1 MVEMVA
7 ESTPHRR
14 PGEHEFIEAGLLDP
28 SAPSAAVRRE
38 LLEWLSQ
45 LGFTVAEMVAA
56 DGAGE
61 LSALVGDRLARRGLS
76 LTMSDVAD
84 RTGLSVDRLID
95 VRLAAGLPAVGADAP
110 EYSERDLAVFELLA
124 DASELFS
131 WVELLQF
138 VRVVGSSIARITDAA
153 TSLFLDDV
161 ERPLRAAGATE
172 FDLARHNEWASE
184 MAVEVNALL
193 AMLMRSHLSASI
205 ERSRQAQA
213 RAAAPGPLVPM
224 AVGFI
229 DLVGFTARSADLTP
243 EELVALISRF
253 ESVAHDLVAG
263 AGGRMVKLIGDEVMF
278 VAVDPDTGC
287 QIAIDLLR
295 VFGEDET
302 LTPRGGLAYGDV
314 LARSGDFFGPTVN
327 LAARL
332 VDLAVPHEVLT
343 TPATVTVAGR
353 DATPAGRRILKG
365 FPGTVEVVSLEP

>member
-1 MVEMVA
+1 MVA
-7 ESTPHRR
+7 ESVPHPR
-14 PGEHEFIEAGLLDP
+14 PGVEEFEAAGLLDP
-28 SAPSAAVRRE
+28 SAPSADVRRE
-38 LLEWLSQ
+38 LLDWLAH
-45 LGFTVAEMVAA
+45 LGFSVAEMVAA
-56 DGAGE
+56 DQAGE
-61 LSALVGDRLARRGLS
+61 LSALVGDRLARRGLTI
-76 LTMSDVAD
+76 TMADVSA
-84 RTGLSVDRLID
+84 RTGLPVDRLVD
-95 VRLAAGLPAVGADAP
+95 VRLAAGLPAVDVDAP
-110 EYSERDLAVFELLA
+110 EYAERDLAVFQLLA
-124 DASELFS
+124 NASEMFS
-131 WVELLQF
+131 WTELLQF

-161 ERPLRAAGATE
+161 ERPLRAAGGTE
-172 FDLARHNEWASE
+172 LDLARHNEWASE

-205 ERSRQAQA
+205 GRSRQAQA
-213 RAAAPGPLVPM
+213 RAVAPGPLVPM

-229 DLVGFTARSADLTP
+229 DIVGFTARSADLDP
-243 EELVALISRF
+243 EELVGLISRF

-278 VAVDPDTGC
+278 VDVDPEIGC
-287 QIAIDLLR
+287 QIAVDLLR
-295 VFGEDET
+295 VFGEDDT

-332 VDLAVPHEVLT
+332 VDLAVPNEVLT
-343 TPATVTVAGR
+343 TPSTVAAAGR

>member
-1 MVEMVA
+1 MVA
-7 ESTPHRR
+7 EAVPPDR
-14 PGEHEFIEAGLLDP
+14 PGVDEFIAAGLLDV
-28 SAPSAAVRRE
+28 SAPGAGVRRE
-38 LLEWLSQ
+38 LLEWLCQ
-45 LGFTVAEMVAA
+45 LGFSLDQMAAA
-56 DGAGE
+56 DRTGE
-61 LSALVGDRLARRGLS
+61 LSALVGDRLARRGLTLS
-76 LTMSDVAD
+76 MDEVSV
-84 RTGLSVDRLID
+84 RTGLPVDRLID
-95 VRLAAGLPAVGADAP
+95 VRLAAGLPLVPTEAP
-110 EYSERDLAVFELLA
+110 EYAERDLAVFELLA
-124 DASELFS
+124 NASELFS
-131 WVELLQF
+131 WGELLQF
-138 VRVVGSSIARITDAA
+138 VRVVGSSVARITDAA

-172 FDLARHNEWASE
+172 LDLARHNEWASE

-193 AMLMRSHLSASI
+193 AMLMRAHLSASI

-229 DLVGFTARSADLTP
+229 DLVGFTARSIDLDP
-243 EELVALISRF
+243 DELVALISRF

-287 QIAIDLLR
+287 QIALDLLR

-302 LTPRGGLAYGDV
+302 LTPRGGVAYGDV

-343 TPATVTVAGR
+343 TPATVAAATR

>member
-1 MVEMVA
+1 MVA
-7 ESTPHRR
+7 EPKPPHR
-14 PGEHEFIEAGLLDP
+14 PDAEEFVAAGLLDP
-28 SAPSAAVRRE
+28 SAPSAGVRRE

-45 LGFTVAEMVAA
+45 LGFTIEQMVAA
-56 DGAGE
+56 DAAGE
-61 LSALVGDRLARRGLS
+61 LSALVGDRLARRGLTLS
-76 LTMSDVAD
+76 MTDIAE
-84 RTGLSVDRLID
+84 RTGLTIERLVD
-95 VRLAAGLPAVGADAP
+95 VRLAAGLPVVGVDEP
-110 EYSERDLAVFELLA
+110 EYAERDIAVFNLLA

-131 WVELLQF
+131 WQELLQF

-161 ERPLRAAGATE
+161 ERPLRAAGGTE
-172 FDLARHNEWASE
+172 LDLARHNEWASQ

-213 RAAAPGPLVPM
+213 RSVAPGPFAPM
-224 AVGFI
+224 VVGFV
-229 DLVGFTARSADLTP
+229 DLVGFTARSVNLSP
-243 EELVALISRF
+243 EDLVALISRF
-253 ESVAHDLVAG
+253 ESVAHDVVAE

-278 VAVDPDTGC
+278 VAVEPDTGC
-287 QIAIDLLR
+287 RIAVDLLR
-295 VFGEDET
+295 VFGDDET
-302 LTPRGGLAYGDV
+302 LAPRGGLAYGDV

-343 TPATVTVAGR
+343 TPETVAAAGR